1 MRQNAARVQLAA
13 QFNERR
19 QEGNAYTYIFRGRKR
34 GFQEAFRRI
43 PRRRFDSE
51 RRIPIRLFARWE
63 SAMERSTACAVVPDP
78 CCFQR
83 APCTLSDPQSPAVDI
98 FALADPVR
106 RLTARNIQKIAR
118 TRPQADS
125 PATLQK
131 IVPYDS
137 RNLTLTNE
145 VSQTPRDCHGRGLG
159 RGRHA
164 ATLSASTSRARCQPV
179 AGLHSQWW
187 AAELSMCGQPS
198 SSLD

>member
-1 MRQNAARVQLAA
+1 MPPPQYSRSTLI
-13 QFNERR
+13 EL
-19 QEGNAYTYIFRGRKR
+19 Y
-34 GFQEAFRRI
+34 
-43 PRRRFDSE
+43 DSPCLRDE
-51 RRIPIRLFARWE
+51 KRWE

-78 CCFQR
+78 CRFQR

-106 RLTARNIQKIAR
+106 KLTARNIQKIAR
-118 TRPQADS
+118 ARPQAAN

-159 RGRHA
+159 RGCHA